1 MALQAMNIKVSP
13 KDYQK
18 LVEQITGKPEERILS
33 YLMLRSLKQARYSS
47 QNQGHFGLASNC
59 YTHFTSPIRR
69 YPDLMVH
76 RILKAALQVKG
87 DGSAP
92 MPREGKPLSLTFSS
106 AESADEA
113 TDAKARREV
122 RRAKRNEESQPGETA
137 ASLYS
142 PEALDSIAVH
152 SSEMERRSDE
162 AERELIDLKKL
173 EFMADKLGEEYEGI
187 VIHLT
192 KEGMVIELMELF
204 VEGFVRLVSLDDDD
218 YQLRDRPLALVGR
231 ISKNVYRLGDRLKV
245 SVDRI
250 DRFRRRVDLSVV
262 ERMSSAAR

>member
-1 MALQAMNIKVSP
+1 MNIKVSP

-33 YLMLRSLKQARYSS
+33 YLMLRSLKQARYSP
-47 QNQGHFGLASNC
+47 QNQGHFGLASSC

-76 RILKAALQVKG
+76 RILKVALRGKSE
-87 DGSAP
+87 GSGSTP
-92 MPREGKPLSLTFSS
+92 QEKTPLALTFSS
-106 AESADEA
+106 VEAADDMA
-113 TDAKARREV
+113 DAKTRREL
-122 RRAKRNEESQPGETA
+122 RRAKRSEESQIGEL
-137 ASLYS
+137 SQGLYS

-173 EFMADKLGEEYEGI
+173 EFMADKLGEEFEGI

-192 KEGMVIELMELF
+192 KEGMIVELMELF
-204 VEGFVRLVSLDDDD
+204 VEGFVRLTSLDDDD

-231 ISKNVYRLGDRLKV
+231 VSKNVYRLGDRLKV

-262 ERMSSAAR
+262 ERLSAPKRDETRQ

>member
-1 MALQAMNIKVSP
+1 MRRRTP
-13 KDYQK
+13 K
-18 LVEQITGKPEERILS
+18 P
-33 YLMLRSLKQARYSS
+33 
-47 QNQGHFGLASNC
+47 
-59 YTHFTSPIRR
+59 
-69 YPDLMVH
+69 
-76 RILKAALQVKG
+76 
-87 DGSAP
+87 
-92 MPREGKPLSLTFSS
+92 
-106 AESADEA
+106 AESCAVQRGA
-113 TDAKARREV
+113 KKARSANLARGSTLQ
-122 RRAKRNEESQPGETA
+122 KR
-137 ASLYS
+137 
-142 PEALDSIAVH
+142 LDSIAVH

-192 KEGMVIELMELF
+192 KEGMVVELMELF
-204 VEGFVRLVSLDDDD
+204 VEGFVRLISLDDDD

-262 ERMSSAAR
+262 ERMSSAAREEGSPGSSKVRNK